1 MEVDGRAE
9 EDVRALVRGLGGDER
24 VAAAFALAWGSEDLQ
39 EGLTAFRERRRPA
52 FKGI

>member
-1 MEVDGRAE
+1 
-9 EDVRALVRGLGGDER
+9 

-52 FKGI
+52 FKGT